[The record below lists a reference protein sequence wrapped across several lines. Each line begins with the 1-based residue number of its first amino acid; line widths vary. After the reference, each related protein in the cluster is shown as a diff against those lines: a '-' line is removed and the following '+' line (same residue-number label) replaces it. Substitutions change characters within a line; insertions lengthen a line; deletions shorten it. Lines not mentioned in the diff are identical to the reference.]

1 MNQLGALDSETS
13 VQVMDLLKD
22 VAKDRL
28 VVMVTHNPEL
38 AENYANLTEY
48 LESETAKEI
57 ITNNLSD
64 IIKSQNLDEQISS
77 IMEEYMKTA
86 IGSFS
91 SSLQREMESSISAL
105 SSSIPNAISIDGN
118 AIANAFKMK
127 MNEEL

>member
-64 IIKSQNLDEQISS
+64 IIKSQNLDEQISN

-86 IGSFS
+86 IGSLS
-91 SSLQREMESSISAL
+91 SSLQRERESSISAL